1 MVPWKVIPMS
11 AKSVLLLIVKGPFT
25 KCPNVQISLPATLI
39 RVSATLRVFTLR
51 VFTTLI
57 RVSATLIRVFCE
69 RIKGFQKE
77 GFND

>member
-25 KCPNVQISLPATLI
+25 KYPNVQISLPATLI
-39 RVSATLRVFTLR
+39 RVSATLRVFT
-51 VFTTLI
+51 
-57 RVSATLIRVFCE
+57 TLIRVFCE

>member
-11 AKSVLLLIVKGPFT
+11 AKSVLLLIVIGPFT

-39 RVSATLRVFTLR
+39 RVSATLRVFT
-51 VFTTLI
+51 TLI
-57 RVSATLIRVFCE
+57 RVSPTLIREFCE

>member
-39 RVSATLRVFTLR
+39 RVSATLRVFT
-51 VFTTLI
+51 TLI
-57 RVSATLIRVFCE
+57 RVSPTSIRGFCE